1 MEKEHYSLVV
11 AYNEGLDEGQL
22 DLRLYEPVT
31 EAAQVFHLF
40 SEDKWLLVELVEEE
54 ETLPMNEISWF
65 RIVSP
70 DAHLARYVR
79 NGEIYDCE
87 WDEQG
92 EAIDDS
98 DTIDEE
104 V

>member
-11 AYNEGLDEGQL
+11 AYNEELDEGQL

-31 EAAQVFHLF
+31 DAAQVIHLF
-40 SEDKWLLVELVEEE
+40 SEDKWLVVELVEEE
-54 ETLPMNEISWF
+54 EILPVNEISWF
-65 RIVSP
+65 RIISP
-70 DAHLARYVR
+70 DSHLARYVR

-92 EAIDDS
+92 EAIEDS
-98 DTIDEE
+98 AMPVKE